1 MTVTQIYQLVNAA
14 TNEAIGATAV
24 ANEDLS
30 NLVDVGHAVFNGEA
44 VDKYVK
50 ALVNHVGKMVFAIR
64 KYQGSVPSLMY
75 DDWEFGS
82 VVEKIRTGLPS
93 ATEND
98 SWSLTDGSSYDPN
111 VFYQPSVSVKFF
123 NSLRTFEVPVSITEL
138 QVKQSF
144 SSASQMNGF
153 LEMIFT
159 SIENTMT
166 LKVDEMVMRT
176 INNFIAETFYDEFPL
191 GVYSTGTSVKAV
203 NLLYLYNQRYST
215 SLTAGDAVTTPEFL
229 KFAAYTMGLIASRMS
244 KYSTLFNI
252 GGKATFTPKDQ
263 MRCVM
268 LADFSQALNPY
279 LKSVTYHDELIALPP
294 AETVPFWQGSGTGY
308 AFSSTSAINV
318 KLASDNTKT
327 VEASGILA
335 VLFDRWACG
344 VNNTNRRVKTHEV
357 VKAEFFNYWYKQDV
371 NYFNDLDENFVVFY
385 VA

>member
-1 MTVTQIYQLVNAA
+1 MTVTQIYSLVNAA

-24 ANEDLS
+24 VNEDLS
-30 NLVDVGHAVFNGEA
+30 NLVDVGAAVFDGEA

-64 KYQGSVPSLMY
+64 KYDGSVPSLMY
-75 DDWEFGS
+75 DDWEYGS
-82 VVEKIRTGLPS
+82 VVEKIRTGLPA
-93 ATEND
+93 ATENE
-98 SWSLTDGSSYDPN
+98 SWSLENGQSYDPN
-111 VFYQPSVSVKFF
+111 VFYKPSVSVKFF

-144 SSASQMNGF
+144 SNASQMNGF
-153 LEMIFT
+153 IEMIFT

-166 LKVDEMVMRT
+166 LKTDEMIMRT
-176 INNFIAETFYDEFPL
+176 INNFIGETFYDEFPL
-191 GVYSTGTSVKAV
+191 GVYTTSSVKAI
-203 NLLYLYNQRYST
+203 NLLYLYNQRYGT
-215 SLTAGDAVTTPEFL
+215 SLTAAAAVTTPEFL
-229 KFAAYTMGLIASRMS
+229 KFAAYTMGLVASRMS

-252 GGKATFTPKDQ
+252 GEKPTFTPKDQ

-279 LKSVTYHDELIALPP
+279 LKSVTYHDELIALPA
-294 AETVPFWQGSGTGY
+294 AETVPFWQGSGTSY
-308 AFSSTSAINV
+308 AFSDTSSINI
-318 KLASDNTKT
+318 KLASDDDVT
-327 VEASGILA
+327 VSASGILA

-344 VNNTNRRVKTHEV
+344 VNNTNKRVKTHEV
-357 VKAEFFNYWYKQDV
+357 VKAEFFNYWYKQDC

>member
-1 MTVTQIYQLVNAA
+1 MTVTQIYSLVNAA

-24 ANEDLS
+24 VNEDLS
-30 NLVDVGHAVFNGEA
+30 NLVDVGAAVFDGEA

-64 KYQGSVPSLMY
+64 KYDGSVPSLMY
-75 DDWEFGS
+75 DDWEYGS
-82 VVEKIRTGLPS
+82 VVEKIRTGLPA
-93 ATEND
+93 ATENS
-98 SWSLTDGSSYDPN
+98 SWALENGQSYDPN
-111 VFYQPSVSVKFF
+111 VFYKPSVSVKFF

-144 SSASQMNGF
+144 SNASQMNGF
-153 LEMIFT
+153 IEMIFT

-166 LKVDEMVMRT
+166 LKTDEMIMRT
-176 INNFIAETFYDEFPL
+176 INNFIGETFHDEFPL
-191 GVYSTGTSVKAV
+191 GVYSTSSVKAV
-203 NLLYLYNQRYST
+203 NLLYLYNQRYGT
-215 SLTAGDAVTTPEFL
+215 SLTAAAAVTTPEFL
-229 KFAAYTMGLIASRMS
+229 KFAAYTMGLVASRMS

-252 GGKATFTPKDQ
+252 GEKPTFTPKDQ

-279 LKSVTYHDELIALPP
+279 LKSVTYHDELIALPA
-294 AETVPFWQGSGTGY
+294 AETVPFWQGSGTSY
-308 AFSSTSAINV
+308 AFADTSSINI
-318 KLASDNTKT
+318 KLASDDEVT
-327 VEASGILA
+327 VSASGILA

-344 VNNTNRRVKTHEV
+344 VNNTNKRVKTHEV
-357 VKAEFFNYWYKQDV
+357 VKAEFFNYWYKQDC

>member
-1 MTVTQIYQLVNAA
+1 MTVTQIYSLVNAA

-24 ANEDLS
+24 VNEDLS
-30 NLVDVGHAVFNGEA
+30 NLVDVGAAVFDGEA

-64 KYQGSVPSLMY
+64 KYDGSVPSLMY
-75 DDWEFGS
+75 DDWEYGS
-82 VVEKIRTGLPS
+82 VVEKIRTGLPA
-93 ATEND
+93 ATENS
-98 SWSLTDGSSYDPN
+98 SWALENGQSYDPN
-111 VFYQPSVSVKFF
+111 VFYKPSVSVKFF

-144 SSASQMNGF
+144 SNAAQMNGF
-153 LEMIFT
+153 IEMIFT

-166 LKVDEMVMRT
+166 LKTDEMIMRT
-176 INNFIAETFYDEFPL
+176 INNFIGETFHDEFPL
-191 GVYSTGTSVKAV
+191 GVYSTSSVKAV
-203 NLLYLYNQRYST
+203 NLLYLYNQRYGT
-215 SLTAGDAVTTPEFL
+215 SLTAAAAVTTPEFL
-229 KFAAYTMGLIASRMS
+229 KFAAYTMGLVASRMS

-252 GGKATFTPKDQ
+252 GEKPTFTPKDQ

-279 LKSVTYHDELIALPP
+279 LKSVTYHDELIALPA
-294 AETVPFWQGSGTGY
+294 AETVPFWQGSGTSY
-308 AFSSTSAINV
+308 AFADTSSINI
-318 KLASDNTKT
+318 KLASDDDVT
-327 VEASGILA
+327 VSASGILA

-344 VNNTNRRVKTHEV
+344 VNNTNKRVKTREV
-357 VKAEFFNYWYKQDV
+357 VKAEFCNDWYKQDC